1 VNVSDFDVLNK
12 CDLDPILNSPSVRA
26 MEEIQ
31 RTMEGHL
38 RPFDD
43 LRLRMEEITAPL
55 RDPEY
60 RMKDLRAGLTTT
72 FADQML
78 ASSATAYLAST
89 PTAFD
94 QLKRGAAFESARELG
109 AAAHLAETLRQ
120 IVPEPNY
127 YEPIDPSIFPVARRR
142 DAEIEALRDRIEDL
156 EAEVD
161 DFKAQMNPS
170 DPDPEEDDNRPFP
183 GQYL

>member
-1 VNVSDFDVLNK
+1 VNVSDFDLLNK
-12 CDLDPILNSPSVRA
+12 CDLDPILNSPSARA

-31 RTMEGHL
+31 RTVEGHL

-43 LRLRMEEITAPL
+43 LRLRMEEMTAPL
-55 RDPEY
+55 RDLEY
-60 RMKDLRAGLTTT
+60 RMKDLTAGLRTT

-78 ASSATAYLAST
+78 ASSATAYLASI

-94 QLKRGAAFESARELG
+94 TLKHGAAFEAARELS
-109 AAAHLAETLRQ
+109 AAANLTEAFRP

-127 YEPIDPSIFPVARRR
+127 YEPTDLPVLPVARRR
-142 DAEIEALRDRIEDL
+142 DAEIDALRDRIENL

-161 DFKAQMNPS
+161 DLKAQMNPS
-170 DPDPEEDDNRPFP
+170 DPDPEEVDNRPFP
-183 GQYL
+183 GLYL